1 MSVTEVFNGKMA
13 ESIIEFLLIVFSDIY
28 MCVSTFFQKTD
39 LGDLKNNTSAEV
51 YSQVKLNT
59 IFTTSHENCLIVSI

>member
-51 YSQVKLNT
+51 YSQVNLNT